1 MQVIIRHPKSG
12 LEYEINS
19 VDFRRGKHYQ
29 MAGGELATYEE
40 AGFKIVSLA
49 DGQPYEGPL
58 NEPTAERKAD

>member
-29 MAGGELATYEE
+29 MAGGEFATYEE

-49 DGQPYEGPL
+49 DGRPDDGPL
-58 NEPTAERKAD
+58 NTPPSERGD